1 MLINFD
7 YDGVIV
13 DSFDQWLDLSVLAQQ
28 SLGVGR
34 APTRDDF
41 RTLDNLTI
49 YNLGKLIGLPDDLAS
64 AYANEIF
71 KLQKA
76 NWDVKVFPDIVPVL
90 IELAQKNT
98 LVVITS
104 NQSNIVSNTLE
115 ENGLDKAFS
124 RVLGG
129 DLGSTKAER
138 IEQSRREFQS
148 DLQNSLMVG
157 DTISDVRQG
166 KLAGV
171 RTVAVTWGFQERE
184 LLEQEAPDFVINNPK
199 DLLKIAA

>member
-1 MLINFD
+1 
-7 YDGVIV
+7 
-13 DSFDQWLDLSVLAQQ
+13 
-28 SLGVGR
+28 
-34 APTRDDF
+34 
-41 RTLDNLTI
+41 
-49 YNLGKLIGLPDDLAS
+49 
-64 AYANEIF
+64 
-71 KLQKA
+71 
-76 NWDVKVFPDIVPVL
+76 
-90 IELAQKNT
+90 
-98 LVVITS
+98 
-104 NQSNIVSNTLE
+104 VSNTLE
-115 ENGLDKAFS
+115 EFGLDKAIS
-124 RVLGG
+124 RVMGG

-157 DTISDVRQG
+157 DAISDVRQG